1 MLGFLENY
9 ITRPRHRLN
18 DDLLEFDVSQ
28 LACWRSICILPFV
41 IFLFKSRS
49 RNLIKPF
56 TDREIWLPL
65 ITGSIFATYFG
76 ISFWVVGMSL
86 TTASTASILNQ
97 TATIFILIFAKIFLG
112 EPFTRRRVLAILIA
126 LVGACLVFVG

>member
-41 IFLFKSRS
+41 ILIGLVLVGIAENVENIQKWSDEIAWGIWILALLVPFAGFTFYFFIRNRIKRS
-49 RNLIKPF
+49 DLDESFPRFHTINHYNVFVL
-56 TDREIWLPL
+56 
-65 ITGSIFATYFG
+65 GAG
-76 ISFWVVGMSL
+76 I
-86 TTASTASILNQ
+86 
-97 TATIFILIFAKIFLG
+97 
-112 EPFTRRRVLAILIA
+112 LAILMIILA
-126 LVGACLVFVG
+126 AIIGK